1 MALTGQAVRR
11 ADAGIGRIM
20 ASWPMLVA
28 MMIAVMI
35 LNVGLGSVRVDPHTI
50 LSVMIIRIGD
60 LAGDIPGVAGLVDWL
75 HDTILIEPDARDDS
89 VVWYIRLPRTLLG
102 AVVGAGLGVAGA
114 ALQGAFR
121 NPLADPGLI
130 GVSAGAAAGAVA
142 ALALGVAWLGIWTVP
157 AFAFVSALV
166 VLGVVYALA
175 RRGGRT
181 EVVTLILAGVAI
193 SSVASG
199 AVGWV
204 TAVAM
209 DSGVGSTTFWQLGG
223 LGAARW
229 EQVGVVAATV
239 AVGALVLILLA
250 PALNLLAL
258 GEREAGHL
266 GVDVERMRGLIM
278 VVVAAITAAA
288 VSFAGVIGFVGLVSP
303 HLLRLAAGPDHRLVV
318 PRSAAVGAILL
329 MLADMTSRLAV
340 APMELPVGVVTGLI
354 GGPFFAWLLVRTR
367 KEQGAWA

>member
-1 MALTGQAVRR
+1 MA
-11 ADAGIGRIM
+11 
-20 ASWPMLVA
+20 MLVA
-28 MMIAVMI
+28 MMIG
-35 LNVGLGSVRVDPHTI
+35 NDPQRRPRLGSRRSTPSCRDDVASGIWPAT
-50 LSVMIIRIGD
+50 S
-60 LAGDIPGVAGLVDWL
+60 GVAGLVDW
-75 HDTILIEPDARDDS
+75 HTTRSDQPDARDDS

-229 EQVGVVAATV
+229 EQVGVV
-239 AVGALVLILLA
+239 
-250 PALNLLAL
+250 
-258 GEREAGHL
+258 R
-266 GVDVERMRGLIM
+266 
-278 VVVAAITAAA
+278 
-288 VSFAGVIGFVGLVSP
+288 
-303 HLLRLAAGPDHRLVV
+303 RL
-318 PRSAAVGAILL
+318 
-329 MLADMTSRLAV
+329 
-340 APMELPVGVVTGLI
+340 
-354 GGPFFAWLLVRTR
+354 
-367 KEQGAWA
+367 